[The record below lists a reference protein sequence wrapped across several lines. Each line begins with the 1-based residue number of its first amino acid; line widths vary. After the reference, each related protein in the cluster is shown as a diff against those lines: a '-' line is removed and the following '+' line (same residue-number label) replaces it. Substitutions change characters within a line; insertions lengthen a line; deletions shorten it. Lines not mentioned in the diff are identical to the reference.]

1 MAKKKEILI
10 DKELYQQLEELALSM
25 PTPTTADKLAEV
37 FLLTGISQIAM
48 FGRLMAGGDPIAELK
63 QQERP

>member
-1 MAKKKEILI
+1 MAKKKEILV
-10 DKELYQQLEELALSM
+10 DAELYRQLEELALSM
-25 PTPTTADKLAEV
+25 PTPTAVGALAEV

-63 QQERP
+63 QQERS